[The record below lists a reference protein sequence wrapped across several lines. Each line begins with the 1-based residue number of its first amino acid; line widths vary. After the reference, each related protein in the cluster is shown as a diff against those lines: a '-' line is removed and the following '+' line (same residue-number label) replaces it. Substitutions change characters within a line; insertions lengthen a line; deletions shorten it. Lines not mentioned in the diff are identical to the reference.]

1 MIDFSI
7 YIILNEMLFKQLV
20 FFSFY
25 QILEMFFDDIQV
37 ILLWFQNFLM
47 FLNHGINFFK
57 IPFFERVAIFSPR
70 TGRIW
75 QNDIHKTAKMK
86 QVASLTSRI
95 ESIQQP
101 TELNI

>member
-7 YIILNEMLFKQLV
+7 YIILNECHLNSWSFSLFIKYL
-20 FFSFY
+20 
-25 QILEMFFDDIQV
+25 LEMFFDDIQMN
-37 ILLWFQNFLM
+37 LLWFQNFFM

-101 TELNI
+101 THID